1 MQIWAD
7 AEVGKFDIFEAIVTN
22 LLREFPMALRELEF
36 HYPRATKIEDI
47 ALMSQKILI

>member
-22 LLREFPMALRELEF
+22 LLRAFPMALRELEF
-36 HYPRATKIEDI
+36 HYPRAIEIEDI
-47 ALMSQKILI
+47 DLMSQKILI